1 MITISYIT
9 LLLVIIVAASVG
21 FIICSLISSVGTY
34 DRIRDAYNEG
44 IEVGRTLQQESEAK

>member
-21 FIICSLISSVGTY
+21 FTICSLISSVGTY
-34 DRIRDAYNEG
+34 DRIHDAYNEG